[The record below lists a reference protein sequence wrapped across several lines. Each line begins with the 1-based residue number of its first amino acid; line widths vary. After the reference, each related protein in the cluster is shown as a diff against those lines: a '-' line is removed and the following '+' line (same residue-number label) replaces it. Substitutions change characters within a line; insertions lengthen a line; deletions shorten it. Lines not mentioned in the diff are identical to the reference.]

1 MIKISAVSYLNTM
14 PFIYGLKHS
23 NFIKSIDLQLNYP
36 SLCAEKLLNNEVD
49 IALVPVAIIPK
60 LKNYFLISDYCIGSF
75 GCVETVCL
83 YSNVDIREVTKITL
97 DYQSMTSVALL
108 KILLKEYWDLKPLI
122 TKSKPGFEKNIKGS
136 NAALVIGD
144 RAFKMN
150 NQYKH
155 IYDLSEIWKEM
166 TGLPFVFA
174 AWVSNK
180 IISKKFIKIFNQ
192 SLEYGLHNI
201 DLGLELYSKDYPL
214 CLSPIN
220 YLTKKISY
228 NFDQKKKEALNLFLS
243 KMES

>member
-1 MIKISAVSYLNTM
+1 MIKVSAVSYLNTM

-49 IALVPVAIIPK
+49 IALVPVAIIPQ

-75 GCVETVCL
+75 GCVDTVCL

-97 DYQSMTSVALL
+97 DYQSITSVALL

-122 TKSKPGFEKNIKGS
+122 TKSNPGFENNIKGS
-136 NAALVIGD
+136 NAELVIGD

-150 NQYKH
+150 NQYKY

-174 AWVSNK
+174 TWVSNK
-180 IISKKFIKIFNQ
+180 IISKKFIKIF
-192 SLEYGLHNI
+192 I
-201 DLGLELYSKDYPL
+201 
-214 CLSPIN
+214 
-220 YLTKKISY
+220 T
-228 NFDQKKKEALNLFLS
+228 
-243 KMES
+243 

>member
-1 MIKISAVSYLNTM
+1 MIKVSAVSYLNTM

-23 NFIKSIDLQLNYP
+23 NLIDSINVQLNYP

-49 IALVPVAIIPK
+49 IALVPVAIIPQ
-60 LKNYFLISDYCIGSF
+60 LKNYYLISDYCIGSF

-108 KILLKEYWDLKPLI
+108 KILLKEYWGLKPLI
-122 TKSKPGFEKNIKGS
+122 TNSKPGFENNIKGT

-150 NQYKH
+150 NQYKY

-192 SLEYGLHNI
+192 SLEYGLDNI
-201 DLGLELYSKDYPL
+201 ELGLELYSKDYPL
-214 CLSPIN
+214 CLNPIN
-220 YLTKKISY
+220 YLTKKITY
-228 NFDQKKKEALNLFLS
+228 NFDEQKKEALNLFLS